1 MTPTEFKLIRERA
14 DLTQSQLARVLRLS
28 DSRTIRR
35 YEDGSRT
42 VSGPVAIILEMMDA
56 GELPERFRR

>member
-28 DSRTIRR
+28 DSRSIRR
-35 YEDGSRT
+35 YEDGSRAI
-42 VSGPVAIILEMMDA
+42 SGPVTIILEMLEA